1 MPVNTQLHSVDGT
14 IRDFATTAEVV
25 AVPVQAGP
33 EIDPAYADELTG
45 LFALGAAD
53 LLAHEEAKGG
63 PGEIVAAPLRLGDGI
78 TDLLLYG
85 VGDGSPAALR
95 RAGAAVARRGR
106 GCAHVAAA
114 VPSGAGEEGLA
125 AFAEGLLLASYDFRV
140 GGSPK
145 KPAAEKITLLTDAGA
160 AVERGATVAGAVAI
174 ARDLANTPSREKTPQ
189 WLAEQ
194 AERLAAESGLTVRI
208 RDERELRSGGFGGI
222 VAVGA
227 GSARPPRLIEL
238 TYEPDTPDASAR
250 HVVLVGK
257 GITFDSGGLS
267 LKPNESMKAMKTD
280 MAGGAAVIAA
290 MTALRALRVPV
301 RVTGLVAAAEN
312 LPSGSAMR
320 PSDVIRHYGGTTS
333 EVLNTDAEGR
343 LVLADALAYADAEL
357 DPDALVDIATLTG
370 AAKIALGTRQGALY
384 ATEDSLAA
392 ELLGAG
398 AESGEPLWR
407 MPLTD
412 EYREAIDSDVA
423 DVANVGRGGFRAGS
437 IVAALFLRE
446 FTGQR
451 AWAHLDV
458 AGPARAG
465 SDDAEITRGA
475 TGYGVRLLLRWLRPD
490 AA

>member
-1 MPVNTQLHSVDGT
+1 MPVNTRLNSVDGT

-33 EIDPAYADELTG
+33 EIDPAYVEELTG

-63 PGEIVAAPLRLGDGI
+63 PGEIVGAPLRLGDGI

-95 RAGAAVARRGR
+95 RAGAAIARRGR

-114 VPSGAGEEGLA
+114 VPSGAGDEGLA

-140 GGSPK
+140 GGPPK
-145 KPAAEKITLLTDAGA
+145 KPAAEKITLLTDAEA
-160 AVERGATVAGAVAI
+160 AIERGATVAGAVAI
-174 ARDLANTPSREKTPQ
+174 ARDLANTPSREKSPQ

-208 RDERELRSGGFGGI
+208 RDEQELHAGGFGGI

-238 TYEPDTPDASAR
+238 TYEPDAPDASAR

-257 GITFDSGGLS
+257 GIMFDSGGLS

-370 AAKIALGTRQGALY
+370 AAKIALGTRHGALY
-384 ATEDSLAA
+384 ATEDALAA
-392 ELLGAG
+392 ALLGAG
-398 AESGEPLWR
+398 EESGEPLWR

-423 DVANVGRGGFRAGS
+423 DLANVGRGGFRAGS
-437 IVAALFLRE
+437 IVAALFLRA
-446 FTGQR
+446 FTGRR

-465 SDDAEITRGA
+465 SDDAEVTRGA
-475 TGYGVRLLLRWLRPD
+475 TGYGVRLLLRWLSPD